1 MTLKQDIQSSMK
13 AFMKDRNTLALGV
26 VRMVWSAIRKFEI
39 DSKKDATDDDVL
51 GMIQKEIKSLDET
64 LIFLEKD
71 NRLDAIQE
79 TVSKISILK
88 EFLPQQLTSDEV
100 REMVLEVK
108 LALNVDGPSSMGK
121 MMAEL
126 MPKLRG
132 RCDGKL
138 LSQIVR
144 EVLGG

>member
-1 MTLKQDIQSSMK
+1 MALKQDIQNSMK
-13 AFMKDRNTLALGV
+13 VFMKDRNTLALGV

-51 GMIQKEIKSLDET
+51 VMIQKEIKSLDET
-64 LIFLEKD
+64 LVFLEKD
-71 NRLDAIQE
+71 NRVDAIQD

-88 EFLPQQLTSDEV
+88 EFLPQQLTDDEV
-100 REMVLEVK
+100 REIVIDVK
-108 LALNVDGPSSMGK
+108 VSLKAEGPSSMGK

-144 EVLGG
+144 EVLSE